1 MKTTIDSASAR
12 SDEPAAPH
20 EGRDPSWDSVAAGW
34 KTWWPTI
41 ENGARHVSRRLIEL
55 VDVRPGQRL
64 LDIATGIG
72 EPALSAASVVGPAGR
87 VVATDLSSAMLD
99 IARERA
105 AAQGLTNVEF
115 LQADAER
122 LDFPDGSFDA
132 VLCRW
137 GLDDLPNPSE
147 TLRTIRRLL
156 TPTGAF
162 AAAVWDAGPEA
173 RPLSSLAMALARE
186 MFDPPSLRRPEAPS
200 PPESAENWLENAMT
214 HAGFAQVHVEAM
226 TLTLAFSSADD
237 CTRYLTDVSPL
248 FAAVL
253 FDQSAERQTEYRR
266 RLAEKLQRYAAP
278 DGTVRIPNATLC
290 AVGRR

>member
-1 MKTTIDSASAR
+1 
-12 SDEPAAPH
+12 
-20 EGRDPSWDSVAAGW
+20 
-34 KTWWPTI
+34 
-41 ENGARHVSRRLIEL
+41 
-55 VDVRPGQRL
+55 
-64 LDIATGIG
+64 
-72 EPALSAASVVGPAGR
+72 
-87 VVATDLSSAMLD
+87 MLN

-200 PPESAENWLENAMT
+200 PPESAENWLENAMI